1 MEYSKEEYIKYRIGR
16 SKETIKEAKLMM
28 ENNKL
33 FAAQNRIYYAIF
45 YIVSALAYKD
55 GFSTSKHHQLL
66 GWFNKNY
73 IKTGKLP
80 QEIGEIYKNQL
91 IFRAESDYDDF
102 IKLKIE
108 DVKANF
114 DNMNIFIT
122 TIEKLF
128 LET

>member
-1 MEYSKEEYIKYRIGR
+1 MEYSKEDSIKYRLNR
-16 SKETIKEAKLMM
+16 SKETIDEAKLMM

-45 YIVSALAYKD
+45 YIVSALASKD

-80 QEIGEIYKNQL
+80 QEIGEIYKSQF
-91 IFRAESDYDDF
+91 IYRTESDYDDF

-114 DNMNIFIT
+114 DNMIIFIET
-122 TIEKLF
+122 LEKLF

>member
-91 IFRAESDYDDF
+91 IYRAESDYDDF

>member
-1 MEYSKEEYIKYRIGR
+1 MEYSKEEYIKYRISR

-80 QEIGEIYKNQL
+80 QKIGEIYKNQL
-91 IFRAESDYDDF
+91 IYRAESDYDDF
-102 IKLKIE
+102 IKPKIE

>member
-1 MEYSKEEYIKYRIGR
+1 MEYSKGDFIKYRVGR
-16 SKETIKEAKLMM
+16 SKETVEEAKLLM

-45 YIVSALAYKD
+45 YIVSALASKD

-73 IKTGKLP
+73 IKTGKLS
-80 QEIGEIYKNQL
+80 QEIGEIYKNQ
-91 IFRAESDYDDF
+91 FVYRTDSDYNDF

-108 DVKANF
+108 DVQANF
-114 DNMNIFIT
+114 DNMIIFINT
-122 TIEKLF
+122 LEKLF

>member
-45 YIVSALAYKD
+45 YIVSALAHKD
-55 GFSTSKHHQLL
+55 GFSASKHHQLL

-91 IFRAESDYDDF
+91 IYRAESDYDDF